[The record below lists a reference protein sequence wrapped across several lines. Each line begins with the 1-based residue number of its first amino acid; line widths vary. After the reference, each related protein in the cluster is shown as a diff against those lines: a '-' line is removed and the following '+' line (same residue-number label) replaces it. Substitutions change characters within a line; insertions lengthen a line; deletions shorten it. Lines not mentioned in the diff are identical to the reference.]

1 MKSKVPGEPA
11 RAIRHA
17 HAQEKGSGPPGISGI
32 IPSVKS
38 SKSRARVVAKTGSPE
53 ATTATTPP
61 VPAVLFADV
70 SGWTDLTSRIGDQ
83 GALDLRD
90 SLFIPLKDIVRK
102 NGGWVVKTMGD
113 GLMCKFDSPQDA
125 ALAACEMQRH
135 AELVN
140 RDAEEPLPL
149 HIGIHAGQ
157 VVVKD
162 DDIEGNTVNIAA
174 RVTAVSKPERILM
187 TRVASERLND
197 DMSGLLRT
205 WRSEVLKG
213 KEETF
218 DLFELNWREAGGP
231 GTIISRLIGERTS
244 AFKRLTL
251 RCQGKVCVLE
261 PGGKPLTFGRSRHN
275 GLVIDDPLTYV
286 SGSHG
291 RIEIRG
297 GAMLLTDNSRNG
309 IFIAFGAGQYFLVDK
324 MVVLRGS
331 GRMSLGRSPED
342 PDAVLAEFELE

>member
-1 MKSKVPGEPA
+1 MQTKIPGA
-11 RAIRHA
+11 RAVQYA
-17 HAQEKGSGPPGISGI
+17 DTQETDGGPVGISGI

-38 SKSRARVVAKTGSPE
+38 SKPRGKTGRTASPDSTTE
-53 ATTATTPP
+53 ATPP

-70 SGWTDLTSRIGDQ
+70 SGWTDLTSRVGDQ
-83 GALDLRD
+83 AALTLRD
-90 SLFIPLKDIVRK
+90 SLFSPLRDIVQK
-102 NGGWVVKTMGD
+102 NRGWVVKSMGD

-135 AELVN
+135 AEIAN

-162 DDIEGNTVNIAA
+162 GDIEGNTVNIAA

-213 KEETF
+213 KEETY

-231 GTIISRLIGERTS
+231 GTIITRASEDRTS

-261 PGGKPLTFGRSRHN
+261 AGGKPLTFGRSRHN
-275 GLVIDDPLTYV
+275 GLVIEDPLTSV

-297 GAMLLTDNSRNG
+297 GAMLLIDHSRNG
-309 IFIAFGAGQYFLVDK
+309 IFIAFGTGQFFLVDR

-331 GRMSLGRSPED
+331 GRMALGRSPKD
-342 PDAVLAEFELE
+342 PDVVFAEFELE

>member
-1 MKSKVPGEPA
+1 MKHPKPRG
-11 RAIRHA
+11 RA
-17 HAQEKGSGPPGISGI
+17 G
-32 IPSVKS
+32 
-38 SKSRARVVAKTGSPE
+38 AKTGSPD
-53 ATTATTPP
+53 ATTETNPP

-70 SGWTDLTSRIGDQ
+70 SGWTDLTSRVGDQ
-83 GALDLRD
+83 AALALRD
-90 SLFIPLKDIVRK
+90 SLFTPLKDIVRK
-102 NGGWVVKTMGD
+102 NRGWVVKTMGD

-140 RDAEEPLPL
+140 RDAEEALPL

-162 DDIEGNTVNIAA
+162 DDIDGNTVNIAA
-174 RVTAVSKPERILM
+174 RVTAAAKPERILL
-187 TRVASERLND
+187 TRMASERLND

-213 KEETF
+213 REETF

-231 GTIISRLIGERTS
+231 GTIIIRPTGDRAST
-244 AFKRLTL
+244 FKRLTL

-261 PGGKPLTFGRSRHN
+261 AGGKPLTFGRSRHN
-275 GLVIDDPLTYV
+275 GLVIEDPLTYV

-309 IFIAFGAGQYFLVDK
+309 IFIAFGSGQYFLVDK

-331 GRMSLGRSPED
+331 GRMTLGRSPED
-342 PDAVLAEFELE
+342 PDAILAEFELE